1 MPPSSR
7 STRAS
12 PKEWQFVNV
21 NDPKQNLD
29 KGAISMVR
37 AHAMRTVR
45 RQQRLK
51 LTTQYQKSLKT
62 KVPTPPAYP
71 TVAAEPL
78 APIAPDDGSVDEE
91 ADTDWSAKM
100 SSEFEVVDLGQMTN
114 NDGARL
120 VTCSNEDQRG
130 PDYRHIYREDE
141 GQEPAKIA
149 LGVRRTASP
158 RLRVPDGVFD
168 PCSTTRTAIYADYN
182 SQLLNHCK
190 HLLL

>member
-21 NDPKQNLD
+21 NDPKQTLD
-29 KGAISMVR
+29 KDAISMVR
-37 AHAMRTVR
+37 AHAMRNVR

-62 KVPTPPAYP
+62 RVSTPPAYP

-78 APIAPDDGSVDEE
+78 VPIAPNDGSVAEE

-100 SSEFEVVDLGQMTN
+100 SSELELVDLGQMTN
-114 NDGARL
+114 NDKARL
-120 VTCSNEDQRG
+120 VTCSDEFGRR
-130 PDYRHIYREDE
+130 PDYWHTCREDE
-141 GQEPAKIA
+141 GQEPARFA

-158 RLRVPDGVFD
+158 GLRVPDGVFD
-168 PCSTTRTAIYADYN
+168 PYNTMRTAICADYD
-182 SQLLNHCK
+182 SQLLSHCK